1 MKEKIIELLS
11 TKNEKKERIFDFSPS
26 IVPTKPWKYSSQ
38 EKMRYYLWL
47 CQLQKWIA
55 EKYMVFIYCT
65 PTITYNGHTDVKWT
79 NNLDVREN
87 KYFNTID
94 EALESGVY
102 EALTDLIKKI

>member
-1 MKEKIIELLS
+1 MKDKIIELV
-11 TKNEKKERIFDFSPS
+11 TMTNEKKERIFDFFPS
-26 IVPTKPWKYSSQ
+26 IVPWRYSSQ

-65 PTITYNGHTDVKWT
+65 PTITYNGHTDIRWT

-102 EALTDLIKKI
+102 GALTDLIKKI